1 MGILNVV
8 YHRVFLLP
16 IKTCLSLA
24 QLAKILLDQTFIN
37 LILNDLIRI
46 SAYNRRRDNHA
57 GLWVSKPNDLLV
69 VGQLKSVREGVQQL
83 RHDHVLLD

>member
-16 IKTCLSLA
+16 VKTCLSFA

-37 LILNDLIRI
+37 LILDNLIRI

-57 GLWVSKPNDLLV
+57 GLWVSEPDDLLMV
-69 VGQLKSVREGVQQL
+69 C
-83 RHDHVLLD
+83 